1 MNNFAILAMPG
12 NETLAKALSQSWDAE
27 ILMAT
32 VRRFPDGESYVRIE
46 SDIAKRDVIIV
57 CSLHQPDDKL
67 IPLVLLACA
76 AHEAGA
82 SSVGLVAPYLAY
94 MRQDKRFHS
103 GETISAQHIARL
115 ISDHVDWL
123 VTVDPHLHRITN
135 LSQVY
140 SIPTRVVHAAMSIA
154 LWIKQKI
161 KKPLLIGPDEESAQ
175 WVSEVAGLAQAPFL
189 VLTKIRNGDR
199 DVHVSLSDNDQR
211 DLKIWRDHIPVLIDD
226 IISTAGTMI
235 KTVGHLKQL
244 HVTAPYCVTVH
255 AIFAQTAYEDLRAAG
270 VADIVSCDT
279 IVHSS
284 NRIEL
289 VEEIAAA
296 CVELAISQ

>member
-1 MNNFAILAMPG
+1 MNNVVILAMPG
-12 NETLAKALSQSWDAE
+12 NEALATGLSQKLEADM
-27 ILMAT
+27 LLAT

-46 SDIAKRDVIIV
+46 SDIAKWDVMIV

-67 IPLVLLACA
+67 IPLMLLACA

-82 SSVGLVAPYLAY
+82 NSVGLVAPYLAY
-94 MRQDKRFHS
+94 MRQDKRFYA
-103 GETISAQHIARL
+103 GETISAQHIGRL

-123 VTVDPHLHRITN
+123 VTVDPHLHRITD

-140 SIPTRVVHAAMSIA
+140 SIPTRVVHAASRMA
-154 LWIKQKI
+154 LWIKQQI

-175 WVSEVAGLAQAPFL
+175 WVSEVAALAQAPFL

-199 DVHVSLSDNDQR
+199 DVHVSFSDDDQR
-211 DLKIWRDHIPVLIDD
+211 DVKIWRDHTPVLVDD
-226 IISTAGTMI
+226 MISTAGTMI

-244 HVTAPYCVTVH
+244 NLIAPVCVTVH
-255 AIFAQTAYEDLRAAG
+255 AIFAQTAYEDLLAAG
-270 VADIVSCDT
+270 AADIVSCDT
-279 IVHSS
+279 IMHPS
-284 NRIEL
+284 NRIKL

-296 CVELAISQ
+296 CVDLGVSQ